1 MHKDKAMTRIQE
13 LDAYLMKHILIDL
26 QTGVLLREADND
38 TLSKVLQDIWQMR
51 EHYNRLGLIVA
62 DA

>member
-1 MHKDKAMTRIQE
+1 MTRIQE
-13 LDAYLMKHILIDL
+13 LDAYLMKHILIYL
-26 QTGVLLREADND
+26 QTGVVLREADND
-38 TLSKVLQDIWQMR
+38 TLSMVLQDIWQMR

>member
-1 MHKDKAMTRIQE
+1 MTRIQE

-38 TLSKVLQDIWQMR
+38 TLSMVLQDIWQMR